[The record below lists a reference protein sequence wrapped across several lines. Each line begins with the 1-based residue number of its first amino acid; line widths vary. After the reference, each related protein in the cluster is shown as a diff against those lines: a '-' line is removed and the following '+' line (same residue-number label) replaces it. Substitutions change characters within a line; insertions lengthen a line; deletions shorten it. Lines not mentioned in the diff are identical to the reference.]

1 MLLDWVESTK
11 LFVLRVPRSD
21 SIDIFELRTS
31 YGLDFSVPASTP
43 QEAVLFTGEPY
54 AAASFAEFATPAAYT
69 KLKGILDAV
78 ALSRAPEG
86 EGHFRVP
93 ADRELWPFQKASLSY
108 ALARDHSLIGDE
120 PGLGKT
126 EIAIAYANE
135 IDAQRV
141 LIICPANIRFQ
152 WQTRIYEWSTMPQPF
167 HVDVVTKGKHGVHP
181 DCPWTVV
188 SYDLARTPAI
198 AQALAANHYDLLI
211 LDEAHY
217 VKTIDSKRTR
227 CIFGGGEN
235 RVADPLFERA
245 THTLALTG
253 TPLPNRPRE
262 AYTLARGLCWDAIDW
277 ASEDDFRERYNP
289 SMVVQ
294 TASGARYVDERSGRH
309 GELQN
314 RLRANFMAR
323 HLKREVMPQLKLP
336 VYDLVYLEQTKAVKS
351 ALEAESLLG
360 IDPDMFD
367 GCDFSPE
374 KMGAIAAARRMM
386 GLAMAPQVADYME
399 MLLEGGEDKLVLFGW
414 HIGVL
419 DILCERLAKW
429 SPVRIDGSTGARQKQ
444 ERVNTF
450 VKDPNRHV
458 IVGNIQSMGTGT
470 DGLQLVSGHALVCEP
485 SWVHSENVQAF
496 DRLDRGG
503 QTRQVQGD
511 IFVVHNSLAEKIL
524 GTALKKGQ
532 VTHAALDRRF
542 LADAD

>member
-1 MLLDWVESTK
+1 MLLEYNEHKS
-11 LFVLRVPRSD
+11 LFFLRVPRSD
-21 SIDIFELRTS
+21 KIDISELRTS
-31 YGLDFSVPASTP
+31 YGLDYSTSASSP
-43 QEAVLFTGEPY
+43 SEAVLFTAEPY
-54 AAASFAEFATPAAYT
+54 AAASFAGCATPQAKD

-78 ALSRAPEG
+78 AASRLQECDAT
-86 EGHFRVP
+86 FRCP

-108 ALARDHSLIGDE
+108 ALARDHTLVGDE

-126 EIAIAYANE
+126 EIAICYANE
-135 IDAQRV
+135 LDAKHV
-141 LIICPANIRFQ
+141 LVICPANIRFQ
-152 WQTRIYEWSTMPQPF
+152 WQTRVYEWSTLLHPF

-181 DCPWTVV
+181 DCPWTIV

-198 AQALAANHYDLLI
+198 AAALAANHYDLLI

-227 CIFGGGEN
+227 CIFGGGEH
-235 RVADPLFERA
+235 RDTDPLFERA

-277 ASEDDFRERYNP
+277 QSEEAFRERYNP
-289 SMVVQ
+289 SMVCQ
-294 TASGARYVDERSGRH
+294 TASGSRYVDERSGRH

-314 RLRANFMAR
+314 RMRANFMVR

-336 VYDLVYLEQTKAVKS
+336 IYDLVYLETTKAVKA
-351 ALEAESLLG
+351 ALDAESLLA
-360 IDPDMFD
+360 IDPEQLE
-367 GCDFSPE
+367 GCDFSPD
-374 KMGAIAAARRMM
+374 KMGQIAAARRLM
-386 GLAMAPQVADYME
+386 GLALAPQVADYME
-399 MLLEGGEDKLVLFGW
+399 MLLVGGEDKLVLFAW

-419 DILCERLAKW
+419 NILCERLAKW

-450 VKDPNRHV
+450 VNDPGRH
-458 IVGNIQSMGTGT
+458 IIIGNIQSMGTGT
-470 DGLQLVSGHALVCEP
+470 DGLQLVSGHALIAEP

-503 QTRQVQGD
+503 QVRQVQGD
-511 IFVVHNSLAEKIL
+511 IFVAHNSLAEKIL
-524 GTALKKGQ
+524 GTALRKGQ
-532 VTHAALDRRF
+532 ITHATLDRRF
-542 LADAD
+542 SLTGE